1 LLPSYARPALIY
13 PEASPSFSLPSA
25 FSGNHCTATM
35 YAMASDTK
43 MTQIR
48 WPSIIWLRTPV
59 AKMLENAAGAT
70 ALMPLTTVKARALSV
85 PRVDGEGAISLSA
98 SCTAAAKHV
107 SD

>member
-1 LLPSYARPALIY
+1 
-13 PEASPSFSLPSA
+13 
-25 FSGNHCTATM
+25 M
-35 YAMASDTK
+35 
-43 MTQIR
+43 
-48 WPSIIWLRTPV
+48 

-70 ALMPLTTVKARALSV
+70 ALIPLTMVKARALSV